1 MSKPILLFIIHLG
14 GILSNGRM
22 NFLNSLLQCLTV
34 VTWNIKVVAT
44 TRAII
49 RVSRIAQGECS
60 AVVGTIVLRFAVILI
75 GRLKYN
81 LASFNLVH
89 VCAHYS
95 ILVCPHFFQFV
106 WNLVKCFKTID
117 VICRLVITTFKRFSL
132 GRFLNFQKARC
143 KFQKVIQLNFIWSNS
158 MLWYLCY
165 WDTGASRRTEH
176 SGFFYLPITDNFKR
190 SMKSLQLACLKL
202 IGVYTKDLCL

>member
-1 MSKPILLFIIHLG
+1 M
-14 GILSNGRM
+14 
-22 NFLNSLLQCLTV
+22 
-34 VTWNIKVVAT
+34 
-44 TRAII
+44 
-49 RVSRIAQGECS
+49 
-60 AVVGTIVLRFAVILI
+60 
-75 GRLKYN
+75 
-81 LASFNLVH
+81 H
-89 VCAHYS
+89 VCAHCS

-106 WNLVKCFKTID
+106 WNLVKRFKTID
-117 VICRLVITTFKRFSL
+117 VICRLVIKTFKRFSL
-132 GRFLNFQKARC
+132 GRFLNFQKARLIDESRYWLVIVILQWYALCLASLVLYHFQPWVFGLQMPHPDGGKVRARC

-165 WDTGASRRTEH
+165 WDTRASRRTVH